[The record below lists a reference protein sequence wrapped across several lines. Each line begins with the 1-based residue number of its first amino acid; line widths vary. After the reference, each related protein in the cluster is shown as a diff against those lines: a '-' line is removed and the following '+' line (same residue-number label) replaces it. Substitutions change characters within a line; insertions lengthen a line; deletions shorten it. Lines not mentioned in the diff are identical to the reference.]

1 VDAHNLAG
9 EITACILKLHT
20 ETPSILTQRH
30 KFPATSL
37 TSSSESTGLRLKLS
51 TPLPYSITKEDEDPI
66 DSEEWEEEE
75 EQFDNSPHNPVIKEK
90 EKRKNNN

>member
-1 VDAHNLAG
+1 MDAHNLAG

-37 TSSSESTGLRLKLS
+37 TSSESTGLRLKLS

-75 EQFDNSPHNPVIKEK
+75 EQFGNSPHNPVIKEK